1 MAPITING
9 NTLEPHGLG
18 TGDAADSNYIL
29 IQAAGPL
36 TKANKTTLRDLN
48 VGVQDMILVGH
59 ATYLCRYEPSDLK
72 PVRELEFVNWANVY
86 PPHLVVSSKL
96 KVGGQSQGADSGAVA
111 ASAQT
116 PLSSR
121 THNVDVVFH
130 AAHGKDADTLLAAVA
145 AAAHVDASEL
155 KGKRDKVRMVIEDKY
170 LEAVAEI
177 DEVQSIEEVHPNKL
191 FNNIA
196 RNIIMGAGDV
206 SDLGDI
212 VIGSDKIRGQGQLV
226 AVADTGLD
234 SNHPAFKGRIKS
246 LYAWGRPG
254 KTDDPAG
261 HGTHVCGSVL
271 GNGVNNQDEVIQG
284 TAPEA
289 HLVMQ
294 SIGDSQRPMG
304 LGGIPSNLEKLFIQ
318 PYTNDGARIHSD
330 SWGDSDPGYNKS
342 AMEIDK
348 FVYEQPD
355 MVICFAAGNAGVD
368 MLTGS
373 GPTATAGAD
382 GVTDIQMIGS
392 QSAAKNCITVGA
404 SENFRPDLT
413 LTYGDPIFTDPDT
426 GEPKFSAQPIGR
438 DKMADNS
445 DGMAGFSSRGP
456 TAEGRLKP
464 DIVAPGTGILSTKSS
479 KAPDRAIF
487 GQSADPKWM

>member
-9 NTLEPHGLG
+9 NTIEPHGLG

-59 ATYLCRYEPSDLK
+59 ATYLCRYEPADLK
-72 PVRELEFVNWANVY
+72 PIRDLEFVNWANVY
-86 PPHLVVSSKL
+86 PLHLVVASKL
-96 KVGGQSQGADSGAVA
+96 KAGGPSQGADSGAGA

-116 PLSSR
+116 PLSSQ

-130 AAHGKDADTLLAAVA
+130 AAHGKDADALIAAVA

-155 KGKRDKVRMVIEDKY
+155 KGKRNKVRMVIEDRY
-170 LEAVAEI
+170 LEAVAKI
-177 DEVQSIEEVHPNKL
+177 DEVQSIEEVRHNKL

-196 RNIIMGAGDV
+196 RNIIMGTGDV

-212 VIGSDKIRGQGQLV
+212 VIGSDKFRGQGQLV
-226 AVADTGLD
+226 AVADTGVD
-234 SNHPAFKGRIKS
+234 SDHPAFTGRIKN
-246 LYAWGRPG
+246 LYALGRPG
-254 KTDDPAG
+254 ATDDPKG

-271 GNGVNNQDEVIQG
+271 GNGVNNQGEVIQG

-294 SIGDSQRPMG
+294 SVGDGDDPMG
-304 LGGIPSNLEKLFIQ
+304 LKGIPTNLEELFIQ
-318 PYTNDGARIHSD
+318 PYTSDGVRIHSD
-330 SWGDSDPGYNKS
+330 SWGDSDPGYNTK
-342 AMEIDK
+342 AMEVDK

-355 MVICFAAGNAGVD
+355 MVICFAAGNDGVD
-368 MLTGS
+368 FLIGS
-373 GPTATAGAD
+373 GATATPGAD

-392 QSAAKNCITVGA
+392 VAAAKNCITVGA
-404 SENFRPDLT
+404 SENFRPDLQ
-413 LTYGDPIFTDPDT
+413 LTYGDPIFTDRDT
-426 GEPKFSAQPIGR
+426 GELKFSAPPITF

-445 DGMAGFSSRGP
+445 EGMAAFSSRGP

-464 DIVAPGTGILSTKSS
+464 DIVAPGTGILSARSS
-479 KAPDRAIF
+479 KAPDRGRF
-487 GQSADPKWM
+487 GKSPDPQWM